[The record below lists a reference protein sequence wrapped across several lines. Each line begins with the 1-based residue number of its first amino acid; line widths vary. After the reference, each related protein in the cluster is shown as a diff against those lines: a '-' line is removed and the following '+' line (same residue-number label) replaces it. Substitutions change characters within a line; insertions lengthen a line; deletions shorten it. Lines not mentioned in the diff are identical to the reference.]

1 MSTNNMAI
9 YETDDVLK
17 WMGAFA
23 KKMNVGP
30 EKFKVLNICG
40 KEKNVIPT
48 IETHKRVLI
57 FADKDHENLFYEFWE
72 AGFGEYDV
80 YYGEG
85 IEVTDDVKTDKVKNL
100 LKRKITCPT
109 VILVVNENTRES
121 YRIGIK
127 NENFS
132 KGPIHYVGNEIRAV
146 IMSLLGIDEHDT
158 AVIVSGESI
167 VIEAAINASEGTII
181 AVEGTEAEKHSM
193 EENADKFG
201 VNNVKIISDLSA
213 ESLAT
218 VPVPRIAF
226 IVAAKNLEEDIRNLL
241 TVNADMQF
249 VIYTLQL
256 DILSDIKRIFKIYGL
271 KDMEVIQITVSK
283 TDKRSVFV
291 TQPSPWLISANGPG
305 LNK

>member
-1 MSTNNMAI
+1 MDVKNSNVF
-9 YETDDVLK
+9 ETDGVLK
-17 WMGAFA
+17 WMGYFA
-23 KKMNVGP
+23 DKMNVGP

-40 KEKNVIPT
+40 KQKNVIPT

-57 FADKDHENLFYEFWE
+57 FADSDHPDLFYEFWE
-72 AGFGEYDV
+72 AGFGEYDIW
-80 YYGEG
+80 YGEG
-85 IEVTDDVKTDKVKNL
+85 TDTDIEVKNSKIKKL
-100 LKRKITCPT
+100 INKKITGPT
-109 VILVVNENTRES
+109 VILVVNENTREA

-181 AVEGTEAEKHSM
+181 AVEGTEAAKHSM
-193 EENADKFG
+193 EENVDKFG
-201 VNNVKIISDLSA
+201 VKNVKIIPDLS
-213 ESLAT
+213 EQSLSD

-226 IVAAKNLEEDIRNLL
+226 IVATKNLEEDIRNLL
-241 TVNADMQF
+241 TKNPHMQF
-249 VIYTLQL
+249 VIYTLEL
-256 DILSDIKRIFKIYGL
+256 DILSGIGNIFKIYGI

-291 TQPSPWLISANGPG
+291 TQPSPWLIIGEA
-305 LNK
+305 

>member
-1 MSTNNMAI
+1 MDSKNNSVF
-9 YETDDVLK
+9 ETEDILK
-17 WMGAFA
+17 WMGYFA
-23 KKMNVGP
+23 DKMNVGP

-40 KEKNVIPT
+40 KERNVIPT

-57 FADKDHENLFYEFWE
+57 FADSDHSDLFYEFWE
-72 AGFGEYDV
+72 AGFGEYDIW
-80 YYGEG
+80 YGEG
-85 IEVTDDVKTDKVKNL
+85 QDTEVKSSKIKNL
-100 LKRKITCPT
+100 INKKIKEPT

-181 AVEGTEAEKHSM
+181 AVEGTEAAKHSM
-193 EENADKFG
+193 EENVDKFG
-201 VNNVKIISDLSA
+201 VTNVKIIPDLS
-213 ESLAT
+213 EKSLKD

-226 IVAAKNLEEDIRNLL
+226 IVATKNLEEDIRNLL
-241 TVNADMQF
+241 TKNPDMQF
-249 VIYTLQL
+249 VIYTLEL
-256 DILSDIKRIFKIYGL
+256 DILSGIKNIFKIYGI
-271 KDMEVIQITVSK
+271 KNMEVIQISVSK

-291 TQPSPWLISANGPG
+291 AQPSPWLIVGEA
-305 LNK
+305 

>member
-1 MSTNNMAI
+1 MNTEINSAYSTENI
-9 YETDDVLK
+9 LS
-17 WMGAFA
+17 WMGYFSG
-23 KKMNVGP
+23 KMSVGP

-40 KEKNVIPT
+40 REKNVIPT

-57 FADKDHENLFYEFWE
+57 FADKDHSELFYEFWE
-72 AGFGEYDV
+72 AGFGEYDIL
-80 YYGEG
+80 YGEG
-85 IEVTDDVKTDKVKNL
+85 VDTDIEIKSAQVKNVIN
-100 LKRKITCPT
+100 KKITGPT

-146 IMSLLGIDEHDT
+146 IMSMLGIDEHDT

-181 AVEGTEAEKHSM
+181 AVEGTDAAKHSM
-193 EENADKFG
+193 EENVDKFG
-201 VNNVKIISDLSA
+201 VTNVQIIQNLS
-213 ESLAT
+213 ETSLKS

-226 IVAAKNLEEDIRNLL
+226 IVATKNLEEDIRNLL
-241 TVNADMQF
+241 TRNPHMQF
-249 VIYTLQL
+249 VIYTIEL
-256 DILSDIKRIFKIYGL
+256 DILSGIKDIFKIYGINN
-271 KDMEVIQITVSK
+271 MEVTQISVSK

-291 TQPSPWLISANGPG
+291 AQPSPWLISGDT
-305 LNK
+305 L